1 MTSHARKNA
10 ARQRQEL
17 TGVNRR
23 AALQDVRNALPP
35 APQARNAARSQS
47 HQASEAVVPSELIV
61 LVQDFT
67 RWGRQHLDEAVRV
80 AHRNVDQPS
89 EWHRLVLYALTDAL
103 AYNFLAVGTL
113 AAYLQE
119 QGLDADLLR
128 RHLQSPDPDRYVTQ
142 EALDL
147 LAGLMGRQVNEG
159 SQQSTWHFIGRQLT
173 ESRADCPVSVKV
185 NHVGAV
191 TSDESC

>member
-23 AALQDVRNALPP
+23 AALQNVRNALPP
-35 APQARNAARSQS
+35 APRARSATRFQ
-47 HQASEAVVPSELIV
+47 HHRAAAEVVPSELIV

-67 RWGRQHLDEAVRV
+67 RWGRHHLDEAVRV
-80 AHRNVDQPS
+80 AHRHVDSPS

-103 AYNFLAVGTL
+103 SYNFLVVGTL

-119 QGLDADLLR
+119 RRLDADLLR

-147 LAGLMGRQVNEG
+147 LAGLMGREVNE
-159 SQQSTWHFIGRQLT
+159 SEQQPIWHFIGRQLA
-173 ESRADCPVSVKV
+173 ESRVDR
-185 NHVGAV
+185 G
-191 TSDESC
+191 E